1 MLTSIYLKP
10 SGRRYYI
17 SFFLAFALLSIILF
31 LASPMLKF
39 NVYQLIFALLV
50 LNFFASGIAFLY
62 FQHHYIHVEDEIIT
76 VKEGL
81 LMSKMVVIPFDKINE
96 IKTEYSMS
104 DRILGVGTIMLD
116 TAGTGAVEVIFPDV
130 PRESINA
137 FIALFRQY
145 KEKKEAPGEE
155 AKEEKP
161 EGERDSW

>member
-17 SFFLAFALLSIILF
+17 SFFLAFVILSIIIF
-31 LASPMLKF
+31 LASPLLKF
-39 NVYQLIFALLV
+39 NVYQLILALLA
-50 LNFFASGIAFLY
+50 LNFLASGIAFLH

-96 IKTEYSMS
+96 IKTEYGMS

-116 TAGTGAVEVIFPDV
+116 TAGTGAVEVIFSNV

-155 AKEEKP
+155 AEEEKP